1 MDVDQHILM
10 ALRSRPAQGRP
21 MTIGDL
27 ARQLGISRI
36 IVAPAAQRLVD
47 DGLAR
52 PSVITVRGVPTLH
65 GLLPLAAADP
75 VAAAD

>member
-1 MDVDQHILM
+1 MDVDQHILK

-47 DGLAR
+47 DGLAQASMI
-52 PSVITVRGVPTLH
+52 PVRGVPKLH
-65 GLLPLAAADP
+65 GLLPLAAVEP
-75 VAAAD
+75 VPAAD